1 MKVKIFRFLSALVK
15 IYQIHHA
22 VFETMSQFFFS
33 VMKNN
38 SSDTSVSLK
47 ITPLYILGQTLYT
60 LHKWDTEQWCKIWI
74 NLALGFQKWHEE
86 LGELSL
92 EHSKVWK
99 KWNIDRLFLSKT
111 SNVSA
116 RKFHKNYV
124 SQHWRVVQKLKKNW
138 LVALKMI

>member
-60 LHKWDTEQWCKIWI
+60 LHKRDTEQWCKIWI
-74 NLALGFQKWHEE
+74 NLALWFQKWHEE
-86 LGELSL
+86 LDELSL
-92 EHSKVWK
+92 EHSQK
-99 KWNIDRLFLSKT
+99 SE
-111 SNVSA
+111 
-116 RKFHKNYV
+116 KNGTLIGSFYPKHLMF
-124 SQHWRVVQKLKKNW
+124 QLGNFIRIMCHNTEGWCKN
-138 LVALKMI
+138 